1 MKKYSN
7 DKGYTLIELVVSIAI
22 IAILLSMIAVITNS
36 FYKSYR
42 ASYAKNKRVEEKK
55 LCDYSI

>member
-42 ASYAKNKRVEEKK
+42 ASYAENKRVEEKN
-55 LCDYSI
+55 